1 MKTEQKDKPLVI
13 FPKRRQHSGRTFQF
27 SINTKKFQ
35 RVLEA
40 NPLEVLQFSK
50 SNNTQE
56 RDKRKTSNNTIS
68 QMQTQKGRQMGN
80 YRNHGSRRSR
90 SLMNIR
96 NKSREGGFRNCSSNH
111 DLTFAEADEDEY
123 IRNKRRASVNASN
136 LSIASSNEQKRT
148 NKRPTETSI

>member
-56 RDKRKTSNNTIS
+56 RDKRKSSNNTIS
-68 QMQTQKGRQMGN
+68 QMQTQK
-80 YRNHGSRRSR
+80 YVTLALTAETT
-90 SLMNIR
+90 LMFQWKQKIDT
-96 NKSREGGFRNCSSNH
+96 SVIFFR
-111 DLTFAEADEDEY
+111 
-123 IRNKRRASVNASN
+123 KW
-136 LSIASSNEQKRT
+136 
-148 NKRPTETSI
+148 